1 MDEFYR
7 AIEERIHQA
16 GYKGPVDGEQIYND
30 ICDEIEDKEN
40 GTYLFLSKPEDDIL
54 FEYQVDVMD
63 EEFNLVYI
71 DITVGDSSYHAVF
84 DA

>member
-7 AIEERIHQA
+7 AIEERIHQT

-54 FEYQVDVMD
+54 FEYKVDVMD

>member
-7 AIEERIHQA
+7 AIEERIHQT
-16 GYKGPVDGEQIYND
+16 GYKRPVDGEQIYND

-54 FEYQVDVMD
+54 FEYKVDVMD

-71 DITVGDSSYHAVF
+71 DITAGDSSYHAVF